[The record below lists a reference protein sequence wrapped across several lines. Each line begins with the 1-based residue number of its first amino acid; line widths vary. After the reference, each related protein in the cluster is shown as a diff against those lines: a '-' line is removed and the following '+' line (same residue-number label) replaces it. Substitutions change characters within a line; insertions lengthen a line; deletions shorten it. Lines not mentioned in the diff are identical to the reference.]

1 MIVGFSGKKQSGKNT
16 SAEIWQLIS
25 TYYSLKEF
33 EDTTPKESLNE
44 FIFKYLKLSKENVK
58 YLAPNHGSNWIQK
71 SYAKKLKQI
80 VCLLIGCTI
89 EQLEDN
95 EFKKTPIGES
105 WNCWV
110 VTSHFINDNYI
121 PNTKE
126 DLFLT
131 KEQAEIWYETL
142 GGDDTCDKPELR
154 QITPRLLLQLLGT
167 QCGRDIIHPE
177 IWVNAL
183 FADYKLSFNEESQS
197 NPYDPRSKTG
207 GLEYPNWLVTD
218 CRFPNEIEAIKEKE
232 GITIRINR
240 EYPKTSKEWQEL
252 FKEVVVLDP
261 DGWDRKNYKYSW
273 EEELISLSEYYNR
286 IIQSTCK
293 FNTNIISNLEF
304 YFTLKQDTH
313 PSETSLDDYNSFDY
327 VINNPTGSIE
337 YLIDEIKK
345 IMIKEKVINV

>member
-71 SYAKKLKQI
+71 SCAEKLKQI
-80 VCLLIGCTI
+80 VCLLTGCNR

-95 EFKKTPIGES
+95 EFKESLLPES
-105 WNCWV
+105 WKV
-110 VTSHFINDNYI
+110 IRYRVRDKDDNLL
-121 PNTKE
+121 TKLTFCKE
-126 DLFLT
+126 D
-131 KEQAEIWYETL
+131 AEIDLAFYQGLNFDEAYIEEEEFIPTYRW
-142 GGDDTCDKPELR
+142 
-154 QITPRLLLQLLGT
+154 LLQNVGT
-167 QCGRDIIHPE
+167 NALRNNIHPE
-177 IWVNAL
+177 LWVNAL
-183 FADYKLSFNEESQS
+183 FADYKPIDNRTLQDPDDS
-197 NPYDPRSKTG
+197 NIT
-207 GLEYPNWLVTD
+207 YPNWLVTD
-218 CRFPNEIEAIKEKE
+218 CRFPNEVEAIKERQ

-240 EYPKTSKEWQEL
+240 EYLKTSKEWQEL

-261 DGWDRKNYKYSW
+261 DGWYRKNYKYSW

-293 FNTNIISNLEF
+293 FDTNIISNLES
-304 YFTLKQDTH
+304 YFVLKQDNH
-313 PSETSLDDYNSFDY
+313 PSETSLDNYKKFDY
-327 VINNPTGSIE
+327 VINNPTGSVD